1 MAEKKLVPHMT
12 DIIKILQD
20 ESILQSFLWDVK
32 KNMMD
37 KESAAQKL
45 VDSPKL
51 ELNIETSG
59 RYIGS
64 LCTFHFLE
72 DDGTLHL
79 TKYSKQYLRGNLS
92 YPDYILSCLSLN
104 LEWSY
109 FLPDLLSIIEESKS
123 SLKKSGLIDELEKKD
138 YDISNKAT
146 IGRYLGEILP
156 ILDIAYVISY
166 ENNKIGLGK
175 RDRQEILDYVRFNQR
190 ELLKL
195 LRLAERR
202 VGKPTLRRIYRAT
215 VKAYLPLKKNRKLI
229 INAQKEIDEIR
240 KMVIRK
246 SGKKDLK
253 TFGSKWELKDN
264 LYGWQKDFVDLWFK
278 EKKGIAEVVT
288 GAGKT
293 HLAMAIIEQLKKK
306 FDDLHVTIIVP
317 TIVLLEQWNDNL
329 VKKLQIS
336 PDEIGLKGGG
346 HSDTFEGKKIL
357 IVVINSAI
365 KSGFIERETEG
376 INHNLFVVDECHRA
390 GASEFRKIFSANRD
404 WELGLSATPEREM
417 DNAYEEVLVKHL
429 GDKIGSYTYN
439 DALDDGII
447 PRFDIYNY
455 AVILTNDEK
464 NKYMRLT
471 KEIQKTVQRL
481 KFRYPQLNNPNRKM
495 EVSLK
500 ILQKSFPRDRDLFL
514 YFQKTKERKNDILYP
529 AANRKNFV
537 KTILDKILNSD
548 EELVQSSD
556 SPIASIIS
564 KDRAIVFHEKIDEI
578 NSLFLDLDSVDVS
591 IYHSGFP
598 NSLNRIGLDLYQS
611 GQTKVLLSV
620 KALIEGVDV
629 PKTNVGIIMASSSSQ
644 TQRIQ
649 SLGRVLR
656 RAKGKDQTKLFIAY
670 VRNTTDERI
679 YHSSRKD
686 WDKLIGKGNIEFKM
700 WTEFGETTIDAP
712 EAIKKKSYVDID
724 LIDEKTLTEGCVYP
738 GRYEGEYYSFD
749 SRGGLFKKTADG
761 RSYIDQDVTSL
772 WSIYRKYKPTGGRL
786 LVNERGHVL
795 IKFKK
800 DRRLETIYLGNIN
813 NYIDD
818 FKKQFQGDI

>member
-1 MAEKKLVPHMT
+1 MKNEKLVPHMT
-12 DIIKILQD
+12 DIIKIFQD
-20 ESILQSFLWDVK
+20 ESILKSFLCDVK
-32 KNMMD
+32 INTMD
-37 KESAAQKL
+37 KESAAQIF
-45 VDSPKL
+45 VESQKL
-51 ELNIETSG
+51 EINTETSR

-79 TKYSKQYLRGNLS
+79 TKYSQQYLKGDLS
-92 YPDYILSCLSLN
+92 YPNYILSCLSLN

-109 FLPDLLSIIEESKS
+109 FLPDLLEIIEESKS
-123 SLKKSGLIDELEKKD
+123 PLKKSGLIDELEKKD

-156 ILDIAYVISY
+156 MLDIANVISY
-166 ENNKIGLGK
+166 ENNQIRLGK
-175 RDRQEILDYVRFNQR
+175 RNRQEILDYARFNQR
-190 ELLKL
+190 ELLNL

-215 VKAYLPLKKNRKLI
+215 IKAYLPLKKNRNII

-240 KMVIRK
+240 KMVVRK
-246 SGKKDLK
+246 SGKKDMK
-253 TFGSKWELKDN
+253 PFDSKWKLNDA
-264 LYGWQKDFVDLWFK
+264 LYDWQKSFLDLWFK

-306 FDDLHVTIIVP
+306 YDDLHVTIIVP

-336 PDEIGLKGGG
+336 PNEIGLKGGG

-365 KSGFIERETEG
+365 KSGFVERETMG
-376 INHNLFVVDECHRA
+376 IKHNLFIVDECHRA
-390 GASEFRKIFSANRD
+390 GASEFRKIFSANRN

-417 DNAYEEVLVKHL
+417 DNAYEEVLVKNL

-455 AVILTNDEK
+455 AVILTNGEK
-464 NKYMRLT
+464 IKYMRLT

-481 KFRYPQLNNPNRKM
+481 KFRYPHLNNPKRKM
-495 EVSLK
+495 EVVLK
-500 ILQKSFPRDRDLFL
+500 ALQKKYPKDRDLFL
-514 YFQKTKERKNDILYP
+514 YFQKTKERKNDILFP

-537 KTILDKILNSD
+537 RMILDRILNQDD
-548 EELVQSSD
+548 ESVQPSD
-556 SPIASIIS
+556 SPISNIIS

-578 NSLFLDLDSVDVS
+578 NSLFLDLNSVDVS

-598 NSLNRIGLDLYQS
+598 NSLNRIGLDLYKS

-670 VRNTTDERI
+670 VKNTTDERI
-679 YHSSRKD
+679 YHSARKN
-686 WDKLIGKGNIEFKM
+686 WDTLIGKGNIEFKM
-700 WTEFGETTIDAP
+700 WTEFGEVNIDPP
-712 EAIKKKSYVDID
+712 ELASKKSYIEID
-724 LIDEKTLTEGCVYP
+724 KIDESTLAEGCKYP
-738 GRYEGEYYSFD
+738 GKYEGEHYSFD
-749 SRGGLFKKTADG
+749 SNGRLFKKTAEG
-761 RSYIDQDVTSL
+761 RLYISENVEKL
-772 WSIYRKYKPTGGRL
+772 WIIFQKYKPTGGRIL
-786 LVNERGHVL
+786 INELGHML

-800 DRRLETIYLGNIN
+800 DRRFETIYLGNIN
-813 NYIDD
+813 KYIDD
-818 FKKQFQGDI
+818 FKKLFRGDI